1 MLTSLFLGGTSFHPK
16 LPCFVESSDSMDS
29 YLNRFEKFGIAQ
41 KWDKEDYAT
50 FLSTLLTG
58 KALDVYSRLP
68 VEHTNDYEY
77 LKAALLSQYQL
88 TGDDFRMKFFSV
100 RQSQS
105 ETASQFIANLDQYLS
120 RWIDLTKTDHTFA
133 ALHELILRQ

>member
-41 KWDKEDYAT
+41 KLDKEDYAT

-105 ETASQFIANLDQYLS
+105 ETAPQFIANLDQYLS

-133 ALHELILRQ
+133 ALRELILGQ